1 MVARRA
7 TDANTCESS
16 SFTIWF
22 NSSSYPRPSERL
34 AGKWGIVDVEDCICA
49 ARKLSGAPHNLIDSS
64 RVVIRGGSA
73 GGFTV
78 LAALAVAPV
87 VTTFA
92 AGTSLYGVSDL
103 RKLGED
109 THKFESRYLEKLIG
123 GTMDEIPKVYEE
135 RSPVFHAD
143 RIVTPLLVLIF
154 SIMRLTI

>member
-1 MVARRA
+1 M
-7 TDANTCESS
+7 
-16 SFTIWF
+16 
-22 NSSSYPRPSERL
+22 
-34 AGKWGIVDVEDCICA
+34 
-49 ARKLSGAPHNLIDSS
+49 
-64 RVVIRGGSA
+64 
-73 GGFTV
+73 